1 MPLWNRYHA
10 NHGSGSK
17 GPVPM
22 SDRILTLN
30 AGSSSLKFALFEVME
45 QGNLALV
52 SKGKIERG
60 ETEAPRVTFDP
71 GATAFADHHWPGDAK
86 IGHMAFFA
94 ELIDW
99 AGGQASKVVAVGHR
113 VVHGGTEFAAPV
125 AISDDVL
132 ARLDRLAP
140 LAPLHQPHNLIPIR
154 ALRKARPNL
163 PQVACFDTAFHRAR
177 PPVTM
182 RFALP
187 REYEAA
193 GIERYGFHGLS
204 YEYIASA
211 LPTIAPT
218 LASAR
223 VIVAHLGNGASLCA
237 LRSGKSVDTTMGF
250 TALDGLPMGTRCG
263 ALDPGVVLY
272 LIRERGM
279 SISAVEDLLYRRSG
293 LLGLSGL
300 SGDMRVLLSS
310 EDQAAV
316 DAIELFTFRISR
328 EIGALAASLGGLD
341 GLVFTAG
348 IGENAPEIR
357 RQVCMRAAWLGVSL
371 DEAANAR
378 GDPCISSADS
388 RVTAWVLPT
397 DEEAVIARHTR
408 ATISEEG

>member
-1 MPLWNRYHA
+1 MKAEARVL
-10 NHGSGSK
+10 
-17 GPVPM
+17 M
-22 SDRILTLN
+22 FDRILTLN
-30 AGSSSLKFALFEVME
+30 AGSSSLKFALFEVMG
-45 QGNLALV
+45 QGNLALI
-52 SKGKIERG
+52 SKGKIEG
-60 ETEAPRVTFDP
+60 ADTGTPRVTFDP
-71 GATAFADHHWPGDAK
+71 GSTAFGDQRWPSDAK
-86 IGHMAFFA
+86 IGRNGYFS

-99 AGGQASKVVAVGHR
+99 AGGQSSKVVAVGHR

-125 AISDDVL
+125 AVSDDVL

-140 LAPLHQPHNLIPIR
+140 LAPLHQPHNLVPMR

-163 PQVACFDTAFHRAR
+163 PQVACFDTAFHRSRA
-177 PPVTM
+177 PVTM

-187 REYEAA
+187 REYEEA

-204 YEYIASA
+204 YEYISSV
-211 LPTIAPT
+211 LPTIAPD

-237 LRSGKSVDTTMGF
+237 LQGGKSVDTTMSF
-250 TALDGLPMGTRCG
+250 TALDGLPMGSRCG

-279 SISAVEDLLYRRSG
+279 SVSSVEDLLYRRSG

-310 EDQAAV
+310 EDRAAV

-357 RQVCMRAAWLGVSL
+357 RQVCLRAAWLGVSL

-378 GDPCISSADS
+378 GDLRISSAAS
-388 RVTAWVLPT
+388 RVTAWVIPT
-397 DEEAVIARHTR
+397 DEEAIIAGHTL
-408 ATISEEG
+408 ATISEDA